1 MNNLKKENTL
11 YTTGI
16 AITLIFSVI
25 MQFNWVLADT
35 ATTAVV
41 VANSAPTF
49 GTDAYETT
57 AVTTAA
63 PVNTGS
69 DVSFSA
75 ISDDPNANSYY
86 LVVCS
91 TDAISTTTGG
101 GSATCDVATWGTS
114 TSTTDLATSTATY
127 TTTGSEGCGETCAWY
142 AYVCDTH
149 ATNQKCTAASQGTGD
164 SGSAF
169 YVNHAP
175 AFTVITPTA
184 SVAPGGTVTFTAT
197 ASDADT
203 SGTADTVKLVVCKT
217 EGVTGTSCTGTEYC
231 SSSLTA
237 SNPTCDGT
245 VAIPAEGSQNY
256 YPYVFDSHDMAATG
270 SIHGVVDT
278 YTATNVAPVVSSVSL
293 NSGTAITLTTES
305 STTDIS
311 ITATITDNNGC
322 ADIDS
327 GASDSYVD
335 LYRSG
340 IGRSSCD
347 ANAEDDN
354 NNCYAEVD
362 CLAPTGCEGG
372 TDLDVA
378 IICTVPVQYHA
389 DPTDESTI
397 YVAENW
403 TGTVVGKDEALDHE
417 ANATAAVEL
426 NSFSALDV
434 TSAIDYTSLNVG
446 ELADATVLPQTVTV
460 TATGNT
466 GIDVELSGIN
476 MTDSGNTI
484 VVGAQKYGTTAVEYQ
499 NGIALTDSAVELEL
513 NCAKT
518 TTSGSAATSTVYWG
532 LQIPNKTV
540 TGTYSGTI
548 TFGAVKGESANW

>member
-1 MNNLKKENTL
+1 MTNLKKENTL

-16 AITLIFSVI
+16 AITLIISVV

-41 VANSAPTF
+41 VGNSAPTF

-57 AVTTAA
+57 AVTTVA
-63 PVNTGS
+63 PINAGS
-69 DVSFSA
+69 DVSFTA
-75 ISDDPNANSYY
+75 ISDDPNADSYY

-91 TDAISTTTGG
+91 SDAISTTTAGNP
-101 GSATCDVATWGTS
+101 ATCDVVTWGTS
-114 TSTTDLATSTATY
+114 TLTSDLATSTATY
-127 TTTGSEGCGETCAWY
+127 TTTGSEGCGEICAWY
-142 AYVCDTH
+142 AYVCDNH
-149 ATNQKCTAASQGTGD
+149 STNQKCTAASQGTGD

-169 YVNHAP
+169 YVNHVP
-175 AFTVITPTA
+175 AFTAITPTSA
-184 SVAPGGTVTFTAT
+184 VPGGTVTFTAT
-197 ASDADT
+197 ASDPDT

-217 EGVTGTSCTGTEYC
+217 AGVTGTSCTGDEYC

-245 VAIPAEGSQNY
+245 VPIPAEGSQNY
-256 YPYVFDSHDMAATG
+256 YPYVFDSHDMAAAG

-278 YTATNVAPVVSSVSL
+278 YTATNAAPVVSSVSL
-293 NSGTAITLTTES
+293 NSGNAITLTTES

-327 GASDSYVD
+327 GANDSYVD

-362 CLAPTGCEGG
+362 CSAPTGCEGG
-372 TDLDVA
+372 SDLDVA
-378 IICTVPVQYHA
+378 ITCTVPVQYHA
-389 DPTDESTI
+389 DPTDASTV
-397 YVAENW
+397 YAAENW
-403 TGTVVGKDEALDHE
+403 TATVVGKDEALDHE
-417 ANATAAVEL
+417 ANAAAAVEL

-446 ELADATVLPQTVTV
+446 ELADATVLPQSVTV

-466 GIDVELSGIN
+466 GIDVE
-476 MTDSGNTI
+476 
-484 VVGAQKYGTTAVEYQ
+484 YQ
-499 NGIALTDSAVELEL
+499 NGTALTTSVAELEL

-518 TTSGSAATSTVYWG
+518 TITGSAATSTVYWG
-532 LQIPNKTV
+532 LQIPDKTI
-540 TGTYSGTI
+540 TGSYSGTI